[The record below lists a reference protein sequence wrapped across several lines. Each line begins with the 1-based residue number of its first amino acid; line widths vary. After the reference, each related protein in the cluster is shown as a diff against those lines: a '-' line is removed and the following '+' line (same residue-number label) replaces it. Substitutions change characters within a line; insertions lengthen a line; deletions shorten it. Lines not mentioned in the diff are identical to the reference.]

1 MQVKQQFVVAHPR
14 PVVWDYFG
22 KIDKVTLCM
31 PGASLVEPATGNQTK
46 FKFNIQLGP
55 IRAAFVGNAEMERD
69 PANFRGIIRGNG
81 VDSLGN
87 SRAKGVLEYALSE
100 ETDKSATR
108 VDFTAEFSLAGA
120 LAQFSR
126 FGLINDLAARI
137 TADFAKNIESAL
149 TIETMPEST
158 SSPKTDG
165 SSSPTPTAKAGELN
179 AGKFLVW
186 ATWDWIKSLVGRIFS
201 RQSHQ

>member
-1 MQVKQQFVVAHPR
+1 MQLKQQFVVAHPR

-31 PGASLVEPATGNQTK
+31 PGASLVGPATGSHAK
-46 FKFNIQLGP
+46 FKFDIKLGP
-55 IRAAFVGNAEMERD
+55 VSAAFVGNAEMERD

-81 VDSLGN
+81 VDSRGN

-100 ETDKSATR
+100 ETGKSTTR

-126 FGLINDLAARI
+126 FGLINDLAVRI

-149 TIETMPEST
+149 IIQTMSELT

-165 SSSPTPTAKAGELN
+165 PSSPTPTAKAGQLN
-179 AGKFLVW
+179 AGKFLVL
-186 ATWDWIKSLVGRIFS
+186 ATWDWIKSLVGRIFA
-201 RQSHQ
+201 RQSHR